1 MPPID
6 KYGEYVLAKNSVQNQ
21 ELGKDI
27 IILMLEWIQTIM
39 DTLGYPG
46 IAILM
51 FLEVVFP
58 PIPSEVIMPLG
69 GFASNKGS
77 LNMFGVVTAGT
88 AGSMAGAVVFYY
100 VGKIVGTE
108 RLVMLA
114 DKYGKWLTVSGEDVK
129 KADHWFDRHG
139 EKVVLL
145 CRLVPGIRSLVSLP
159 AGVAMMKMVPFLLY
173 TLIGTVI
180 WNIALTGAGYFLGKN
195 YELVDQYMG
204 DSGKIVL
211 GVLAALAVIL
221 YTVRLV
227 QQMRKEEQKRAAVS
241 VNTQAA
247 QPFSAP
253 QQQTWQQQAPQPAL
267 SDMPTQQMRTQQ
279 ASWHGTPSHSFIPPQ
294 QPQQPQ
300 SDVPQLPFPQPQFPF
315 PPSQPGQTW
324 QQQSWPPQEH

>member
-1 MPPID
+1 MT
-6 KYGEYVLAKNSVQNQ
+6 
-21 ELGKDI
+21 
-27 IILMLEWIQTIM
+27 ILMLEWVQTIM

-88 AGSMAGAVVFYY
+88 TGSMAGAVVFYY

-159 AGVAMMKMVPFLLY
+159 AGVAMMRMVPFLLY

-180 WNIALTGAGYFLGKN
+180 WNIVLTGAGYFLGKN

-211 GVLAALAVIL
+211 GVLAVLAVIL
-221 YTVRLV
+221 Y
-227 QQMRKEEQKRAAVS
+227 
-241 VNTQAA
+241 
-247 QPFSAP
+247 
-253 QQQTWQQQAPQPAL
+253 
-267 SDMPTQQMRTQQ
+267 
-279 ASWHGTPSHSFIPPQ
+279 
-294 QPQQPQ
+294 
-300 SDVPQLPFPQPQFPF
+300 
-315 PPSQPGQTW
+315 
-324 QQQSWPPQEH
+324 

>member
-1 MPPID
+1 
-6 KYGEYVLAKNSVQNQ
+6 
-21 ELGKDI
+21 
-27 IILMLEWIQTIM
+27 MLEWIQTIM

-88 AGSMAGAVVFYY
+88 AGSMAGAIVFYY

-159 AGVAMMKMVPFLLY
+159 AGVAMMKIVPFLLY

-221 YTVRLV
+221 YVVRLV
-227 QQMRKEEQKRAAVS
+227 QQMRKEEKKRAAVP
-241 VNTQAA
+241 VNAQNA

-253 QQQTWQQQAPQPAL
+253 QQTWQQQAQQLAL
-267 SDMPTQQMRTQQ
+267 PDMQTQQMRTQQ
-279 ASWHGTPSHSFIPPQ
+279 AIWHGTPAHSYIPPQ
-294 QPQQPQ
+294 QTQQQPGE
-300 SDVPQLPFPQPQFPF
+300 VPQLPFPQPQFPF
-315 PPSQPGQTW
+315 PQAQPRNAHPPIP
-324 QQQSWPPQEH
+324 QQQPPEH

>member
-1 MPPID
+1 
-6 KYGEYVLAKNSVQNQ
+6 
-21 ELGKDI
+21 
-27 IILMLEWIQTIM
+27 MLEWVQTIM

-114 DKYGKWLTVSGEDVK
+114 DTYGKWLTVSGEDVQ

-159 AGVAMMKMVPFLLY
+159 AGVAMMKMLPFLLY

-180 WNIALTGAGYFLGKN
+180 WNIALTGAGYFLGQN

-211 GVLAALAVIL
+211 GALAVLAVIL
-221 YTVRLV
+221 YVVRLI
-227 QQMRKEEQKRAAVS
+227 QQMRKEEQKRAAASVS
-241 VNTQAA
+241 TQAT
-247 QPFSAP
+247 QSFSVP
-253 QQQTWQQQAPQPAL
+253 QQQAL
-267 SDMPTQQMRTQQ
+267 SEMQTQQMRVQH
-279 ASWHGTPSHSFIPPQ
+279 ASWHDMRTCSLPV
-294 QPQQPQ
+294 PQQPQ
-300 SDVPQLPFPQPQFPF
+300 SQQEGEVPQLPFPQPQFPF
-315 PPSQPGQTW
+315 PQYGQPPRHQTEPSQEQ
-324 QQQSWPPQEH
+324 

>member
-1 MPPID
+1 
-6 KYGEYVLAKNSVQNQ
+6 
-21 ELGKDI
+21 
-27 IILMLEWIQTIM
+27 MLEWIQTIM

-88 AGSMAGAVVFYY
+88 AGSMAGAIVFYY

-221 YTVRLV
+221 YVVRLV
-227 QQMRKEEQKRAAVS
+227 QQMRKEEKKRAAVS
-241 VNTQAA
+241 VNAQAA
-247 QPFSAP
+247 QPLSAP
-253 QQQTWQQQAPQPAL
+253 QQQTWQQQAQQLAL
-267 SDMPTQQMRTQQ
+267 PDMQTQHMRTQQ
-279 ASWHGTPSHSFIPPQ
+279 ASWHGVPSNSFIPPQ
-294 QPQQPQ
+294 QSQQQ
-300 SDVPQLPFPQPQFPF
+300 QQLGEVPQLPFPQPQFPF
-315 PPSQPGQTW
+315 PQAQPWNAQPPVP
-324 QQQSWPPQEH
+324 QQQPPEH

>member
-1 MPPID
+1 
-6 KYGEYVLAKNSVQNQ
+6 
-21 ELGKDI
+21 
-27 IILMLEWIQTIM
+27 MLDWIQTIM

-46 IAILM
+46 IAFLM

-77 LNMFGVVTAGT
+77 LNIFGVVTAGT

-159 AGVAMMKMVPFLLY
+159 AGVALMKMIPFLLY

-211 GVLAALAVIL
+211 GVLGVLAIIL
-221 YTVRLV
+221 YIVRFV
-227 QQMRKEEQKRAAVS
+227 QQMRKDEQKRAAVAL
-241 VNTQAA
+241 NTQTV
-247 QPFSAP
+247 QPFSVP
-253 QQQTWQQQAPQPAL
+253 QQQTWQQQ
-267 SDMPTQQMRTQQ
+267 Q
-279 ASWHGTPSHSFIPPQ
+279 AQ
-294 QPQQPQ
+294 QPQGE
-300 SDVPQLPFPQPQFPF
+300 VPQLPFPQPQFPF
-315 PPSQPGQTW
+315 PQARSWNVQSPVP
-324 QQQSWPPQEH
+324 QQQQQPWPPQEH

>member
-1 MPPID
+1 
-6 KYGEYVLAKNSVQNQ
+6 
-21 ELGKDI
+21 
-27 IILMLEWIQTIM
+27 MLEWVQTIM

-88 AGSMAGAVVFYY
+88 TGSMAGALVFYY

-114 DKYGKWLTVSGEDVK
+114 DTYGKWLTVSGEDVK

-159 AGVAMMKMVPFLLY
+159 AGVAMMKMLPFLLY

-180 WNIALTGAGYFLGKN
+180 WNIALTGAGYFLGQN

-204 DSGKIVL
+204 DAGKIVL
-211 GVLAALAVIL
+211 GVLAVLAVIL
-221 YTVRLV
+221 YVVRLV
-227 QQMRKEEQKRAAVS
+227 QQMRKEEQKRAAAS
-241 VNTQAA
+241 INAQAA
-247 QPFSAP
+247 QSFSVS
-253 QQQTWQQQAPQPAL
+253 QQQTL
-267 SDMPTQQMRTQQ
+267 SEMQTQQMQIQQ
-279 ASWHGTPSHSFIPPQ
+279 ASWHDMHTHSLPVL
-294 QPQQPQ
+294 QQPQ
-300 SDVPQLPFPQPQFPF
+300 SQQEGEVPQLPFPQPQFPF
-315 PPSQPGQTW
+315 PQYGQ
-324 QQQSWPPQEH
+324 PPQEQ